1 MLIGQVCLDS
11 SSKGKAVTGTDTA
24 MCLGIILGNGVWEI
38 DCKNGCNSLP
48 LPIAVPFAM
57 FLLSKA
63 GVCFPTLKSGLD
75 FWIALTNWMR
85 WKWVYVSFRP
95 RSWEA
100 WALML
105 YLLRQCY
112 MHKWKD
118 VRSKQGWSIPVES
131 ILDHSVPSWPTTWL
145 CHMHEQAQPRST
157 QLDSGHKYHTANL

>member
-11 SSKGKAVTGTDTA
+11 SSKAKAVTGTDMA

-48 LPIAVPFAM
+48 LPVAVPFAM
-57 FLLSKA
+57 FLLSKV
-63 GVCFPTLKSGLD
+63 GVYFPTLKSGLA
-75 FWIALTNWMR
+75 FWFALTNWIR
-85 WKWVYVSFRP
+85 WKWVYVSFKP

-112 MHKWKD
+112 VHKWKD
-118 VRSKQGWSIPVES
+118 VRSYEARVKHPKWVHPR
-131 ILDHSVPSWPTTWL
+131 PFR
-145 CHMHEQAQPRST
+145 AQLT
-157 QLDSGHKYHTANL
+157 YHLTVTHAWASPAEINPAWRRP